1 MKNSNCIITA
11 FFIFLFVT
19 PLSAQ
24 KESFLHREI
33 GIRIGTSLT
42 MSKESRFSNMTKR
55 YIQPKFG
62 LAYIKMTDK
71 KREELILSYT
81 STFKPKNPTSL
92 WYKIINTEVNY
103 TYQRKVKNTWLGGTY
118 QSSTILNFP
127 NNGRG
132 LFGNNPISYT
142 IINSLGIAVDHTQGL
157 LEKNNRRLD
166 INLGTRIPLVSYLIR
181 PIYGH
186 PYPEHFLQEDV
197 FTPTRNNIG
206 KSIFRSG
213 KVRTIDKYQSIKL
226 VLGLHYYHNDH
237 LKIGMNYEGSIQ
249 RVSDGK
255 RLTYSYHDLILN
267 VSYVY

>member
-1 MKNSNCIITA
+1 MTYMPLPFDTQEAARLLSDAANGADDGDIYVQRSRSEG
-11 FFIFLFVT
+11 FV
-19 PLSAQ
+19 
-24 KESFLHREI
+24 FDD
-33 GIRIGTSLT
+33 GRIYNIHL
-42 MSKESRFSNMTKR
+42 
-55 YIQPKFG
+55 
-62 LAYIKMTDK
+62 
-71 KREELILSYT
+71 
-81 STFKPKNPTSL
+81 
-92 WYKIINTEVNY
+92 
-103 TYQRKVKNTWLGGTY
+103 
-118 QSSTILNFP
+118 
-127 NNGRG
+127 
-132 LFGNNPISYT
+132 
-142 IINSLGIAVDHTQGL
+142 VD
-157 LEKNNRRLD
+157 KNNRRLD
-166 INLGTRIPLVSYLIR
+166 INLGTRIPFMSYLIR

-249 RVSDGK
+249 RVSDGR